1 MASRH
6 TFSQIVDLG
15 ILGEIEV
22 EVTCAYS
29 PGTPDVWYMPNGDP
43 GYPGDPAECEILKVI
58 APNGENITFLFD
70 GNDAFETLIAE
81 EAWEKYNE
89 SRNEDRADYEY
100 EQHRERELNK
110 AWESR

>member
-29 PGTPDVWYMPNGDP
+29 PGTPDVWYLPNGDP
-43 GYPGDPAECEILKVI
+43 GYPGDPAECEILSVTYEGKEI
-58 APNGENITFLFD
+58 GFLFE
-70 GNDAFETLIAE
+70 GNDSFSTLIFE
-81 EAWEKYNE
+81 EAAEHFA
-89 SRNEDRADYEY
+89 SDREEALAARAAARDE
-100 EQHRERELNK
+100 E
-110 AWESR
+110 